1 MTTPLGKRLALMVEV
16 EDEAV
21 SGDIRKRFEEEWSQ
35 GQPVREDGES
45 EKPDE
50 EDSEKQEE

>member
-21 SGDIRKRFEEEWSQ
+21 SARFEEEWSQ